1 MPRNASLALLA
12 WAVASA
18 AHADGTLS
26 CRWGAGASSVAYE
39 AVPESG
45 APATDVRALMQGASL
60 TTLGGDP
67 LRLPSLSAAQPAHET
82 PALVCASAE
91 RGPVDGVLE
100 LTFTRRVR
108 FGVEYTLG
116 RCRLYY
122 RCTPGSPEGGP
133 RPPERLLTP
142 LGGPSAP
149 EASSD

>member
-12 WAVASA
+12 FAVASA

-26 CRWGAGASSVAYE
+26 CRWGAGASSLVYE

-45 APATDVRALMQGASL
+45 APATDVRALMQGAPL

-67 LRLPSLSAAQPAHET
+67 LRLPSLSAARPAHET
-82 PALVCASAE
+82 PALVCASRE
-91 RGPVDGVLE
+91 REPVDGVLE

-122 RCTPGSPEGGP
+122 RCPAAAEGAP
-133 RPPERLLTP
+133 RPPSRLLTTP
-142 LGGPSAP
+142 RDA
-149 EASSD
+149 EAREPSSD